1 MCIMRKLKTKI
12 KPVSYLFSKCEINHV
27 SSFFLQFLV
36 FFLFIKIRTNILN
49 NSGVIIIIMTST
61 VLWQKLIY
69 ICSFNHCWLITVCDV
84 IKKYL
89 CISQIEPHP
98 GSRNLPSLRD
108 LHYLKYLL
116 RHQYK
121 AIDFLKFFLY
131 YMYILFI
138 KITYLLWIKKTQL
151 KTVRVI
157 FYFSLQKTFL
167 IYLLWRFLSFF
178 CTLILLAV
186 MYLIMLLP

>member
-12 KPVSYLFSKCEINHV
+12 KPVSYLFPKCEINHV

-49 NSGVIIIIMTST
+49 NSGVIIIIMTSI

-69 ICSFNHCWLITVCDV
+69 ICSFNQNTICF
-84 IKKYL
+84 IKINNFS
-89 CISQIEPHP
+89 ISLIEPHP
-98 GSRNLPSLRD
+98 GSRNLPSTRD

-121 AIDFLKFFLY
+121 AIDFLKVFF
-131 YMYILFI
+131 ILHFVYKNNI
-138 KITYLLWIKKTQL
+138 P
-151 KTVRVI
+151 
-157 FYFSLQKTFL
+157 
-167 IYLLWRFLSFF
+167 
-178 CTLILLAV
+178 V
-186 MYLIMLLP
+186 MNRKNS

>member
-1 MCIMRKLKTKI
+1 MF
-12 KPVSYLFSKCEINHV
+12 PKCEINHV

-49 NSGVIIIIMTST
+49 NSGVIIIIMTSI

-69 ICSFNHCWLITVCDV
+69 IWSFNQNTICFIKILLADNRLWCWEIFQHL
-84 IKKYL
+84 L
-89 CISQIEPHP
+89 IEPHP
-98 GSRNLPSLRD
+98 GSRNLPSPRD

-131 YMYILFI
+131 YILFI
-138 KITYLLWIKKTQL
+138 KITYLLWIDKTI
-151 KTVRVI
+151 KN
-157 FYFSLQKTFL
+157 S
-167 IYLLWRFLSFF
+167 
-178 CTLILLAV
+178 
-186 MYLIMLLP
+186 

>member
-1 MCIMRKLKTKI
+1 MAKANLHM
-12 KPVSYLFSKCEINHV
+12 
-27 SSFFLQFLV
+27 QFQSEYHM
-36 FFLFIKIRTNILN
+36 FYK
-49 NSGVIIIIMTST
+49 
-61 VLWQKLIY
+61 KY
-69 ICSFNHCWLITVCDV
+69 CWLITVCDV
-84 IKKYL
+84 IKKYF

-98 GSRNLPSLRD
+98 GSRNLPSPRA

-121 AIDFLKFFLY
+121 AIDFLKVFF
-131 YMYILFI
+131 ILHFVYKNNI
-138 KITYLLWIKKTQL
+138 PVMNRKKQL
-151 KTVRVI
+151 KTVRVT